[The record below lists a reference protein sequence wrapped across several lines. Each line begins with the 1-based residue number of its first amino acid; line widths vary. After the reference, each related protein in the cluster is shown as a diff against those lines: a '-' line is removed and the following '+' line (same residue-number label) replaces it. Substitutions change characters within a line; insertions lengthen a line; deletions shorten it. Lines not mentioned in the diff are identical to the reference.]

1 MGALDSLR
9 LVWSFLRLAVKA
21 PIVYTRMYLARRR
34 AAGCFKKQ
42 LMACG
47 VDKSTASEL
56 AACYPRINLTDLRP
70 RSDPHASPSNF
81 L

>member
-21 PIVYTRMYLARRR
+21 PVVYTRMYLARRR
-34 AAGCFKKQ
+34 AAGCFKEQ

-47 VDKSTASEL
+47 LDNATAKEL
-56 AACYPRINLTDLRP
+56 AACYPRIDLMDLRP
-70 RSDPHASPSNF
+70 AK
-81 L
+81 